1 MKKYI
6 IMAVIMVTIIGG
18 VFLGVDKVYS
28 GKVVESNDNQQLE
41 LVKLAMGKG
50 ATRIE
55 VAEDSVSYSL
65 DGLHHTV
72 YSYSYGIKELK
83 GSN

>member
-1 MKKYI
+1 MKKNI
-6 IMAVIMVTIIGG
+6 IMAVIMITIIGRLL
-18 VFLGVDKVYS
+18 LGVSKVYS
-28 GKVVESNDNQQLE
+28 SKVVESNDNRQLE
-41 LVKLAMGKG
+41 LVKLAMDKG

-55 VAEDSVSYSL
+55 VEEDSVSYSL

>member
-1 MKKYI
+1 MKKNI
-6 IMAVIMVTIIGG
+6 IMAVIMITIIGG
-18 VFLGVDKVYS
+18 ILLGVSKVYS
-28 GKVVESNDNQQLE
+28 GKVVESDNNQQLE
-41 LVKLAMGKG
+41 LVRLAIDKG

-72 YSYSYGIKELK
+72 YNYSYGIKELSGK
-83 GSN
+83 